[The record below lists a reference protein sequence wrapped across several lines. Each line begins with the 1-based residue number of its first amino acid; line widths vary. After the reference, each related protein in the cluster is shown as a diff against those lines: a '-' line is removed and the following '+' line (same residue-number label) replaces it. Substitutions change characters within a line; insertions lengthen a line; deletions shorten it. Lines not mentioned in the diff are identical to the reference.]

1 MKTHT
6 DRLLE
11 ESAFSEHTG
20 SDELAVLAAAGNAS
34 AFELIMRRHNRL
46 LFRTARSI
54 LKDDT
59 ETEDALQESY
69 LHAWRGLA
77 SCVSL

>member
-1 MKTHT
+1 MHNAALSIETTVSPSTSDT
-6 DRLLE
+6 D
-11 ESAFSEHTG
+11 A
-20 SDELAVLAAAGNAS
+20 DLAARAANGDEV